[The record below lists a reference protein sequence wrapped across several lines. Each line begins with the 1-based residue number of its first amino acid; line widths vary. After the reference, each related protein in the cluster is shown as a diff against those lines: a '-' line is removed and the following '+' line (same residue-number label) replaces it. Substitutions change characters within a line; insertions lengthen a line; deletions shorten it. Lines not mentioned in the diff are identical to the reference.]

1 MKFRIKIQVVLLS
14 MTLVAIVSSCRQYT
28 NFTTYYN
35 TYYNMDRLTAEC
47 EDEFEFQD
55 EKKRIEPRVFIP
67 QPDIYTPDEHLIGP
81 PPFMVEFIVSKQ
93 KRQPVQIKLDSIIIK
108 GSKILAYKSKSNY
121 IQGSLWLMSKSFFY
135 QEDWMNSQVK
145 CSELI
150 DKYPD
155 GDFSP
160 DAHLLYSKNLLV
172 QRKYETG
179 EMMLSRTVDIA
190 WQKKRYDILSEA
202 FRIEA
207 ELALYQSDFEKA
219 LRPYRQAIS
228 QSDDGALKARWQLDL
243 AALLYRTGYFKQA
256 IEEFRK
262 VRKYSPDYVQKF
274 ESYLYEASSLARIKH
289 YSEADEILDDLYKD
303 GKFEEWRSHT
313 VAQQLN
319 VERLKKKDT
328 SYIPPP
334 DLDPSKKIDL
344 STAEIKGDSS
354 YATSPAMIAYY
365 YERGVDLY
373 YANDYQKSR
382 SYFAKSRM
390 KRTPAF
396 TTSNR
401 MFDLLNNWDIK
412 RQSVE
417 KFKKTMLDSGK
428 TITDSVRM
436 QYADDLY
443 SLGRI
448 HEELKNKDSVI
459 YYYKLAAENAP
470 ISLPGSSQHLHNYA
484 RVIRD
489 KDPRKA
495 DSLLDV
501 IVYTHP
507 LTDFGKDA
515 QNQLGYTKNFVID
528 TVAELYYSGANL
540 QKFGDYPFAISQ
552 FNKVY
557 EKYPASKFAAKSLY
571 TVGWIYEH
579 PLKNYDSALYFYKLL
594 LSKYPNSEYAD
605 DIRLGVTYKLA
616 LNSGEPIPDSLKT
629 KQVIIPMPNEPMK
642 GMPPKI
648 MPPNGKIPPRKKLD
662 PKDLLN
668 NPGSILKDAG
678 KLIDNPVEMLKSL
691 DIPTNAADFFKQKDS
706 TNNDSLKDSLKVN
719 LPSSPK
725 DSIKIELPEQKKE
738 VPKKEK

>member
-1 MKFRIKIQVVLLS
+1 MRFRIKFQIVFLSILLA
-14 MTLVAIVSSCRQYT
+14 AIVSGCRQYT

-35 TYYNMDRLTAEC
+35 TYYNMNRLTAEC

-55 EKKRIEPRVFIP
+55 EKKRIEPRLFIP
-67 QPDIYTPDEHLIGP
+67 QPDIYTPEEHTIGP

-108 GSKILAYKSKSNY
+108 GSKILAYKSKSSF

-150 DKYPD
+150 DKFPD
-155 GDFSP
+155 GEFSP

-172 QRKYETG
+172 QRKYEAG
-179 EMMLSRTVDIA
+179 ELMLSRTVDVA

-202 FRIEA
+202 FRIQA

-228 QSDDGALKARWQLDL
+228 QSDDGDLKARWQLDL
-243 AALLYRTGYFKQA
+243 AALLFRTGYFKQA
-256 IEEFRK
+256 VAEFKK
-262 VRKYSPDYVQKF
+262 VRLYSPDYVQKF
-274 ESYLYEASSLARIKH
+274 ESYLYEASSLARIKN
-289 YSEADEILDDLYKD
+289 YAEADEILNDLYND
-303 GKFEEWRSHT
+303 GKFEEWRSFT

-319 VERLKKKDT
+319 SARLKKRDT
-328 SYIPPP
+328 TYIPPL
-334 DLDPSKKIDL
+334 DLDPSKNIDL
-344 STAEIKGDSS
+344 TSAEIKGDSS
-354 YATSPAMIAYY
+354 YATSVAMIGYFF
-365 YERGVDLY
+365 ERGVDFY
-373 YANDYQKSR
+373 YDNDYQKAR
-382 SYFAKSRM
+382 SYFAKSRL

-396 TTSNR
+396 STSNK

-417 KFKKTMLDSGK
+417 KLKKTILDTSK
-428 TITDSVRM
+428 VVSDTVKF
-436 QYADDLY
+436 QYANDLY
-443 SLGRI
+443 ALGRI

-459 YYYKLAAENAP
+459 YYYKLAAENSP
-470 ISLPGSSQHLHNYA
+470 IFLSGSSQHLHNYA

-489 KDPRKA
+489 KDPQKA

-501 IVYTHP
+501 IVYSHP

-552 FNKVY
+552 FTKIY
-557 EKYPASKFAAKSLY
+557 EKFPASKFAAKSLY
-571 TVGWIYEH
+571 TIGWIFEH
-579 PLKNYDSALYFYKLL
+579 PLQNFDSALYYYKLL
-594 LSKYPNSEYAD
+594 LEKYPNSEYAD
-605 DIRLGVTYKLA
+605 DIRLGVTYKVV

-629 KQVIIPMPNEPMK
+629 KLVIIPIPSDPLK

-648 MPPNGKIPPRKKLD
+648 MSPVKLPQRKKLD
-662 PKDLLN
+662 AKELLS
-668 NPGSILKDAG
+668 NPGSILKEAG
-678 KLIDNPVEMLKSL
+678 RLIENPVELLKSL
-691 DIPTNAADFFKQKDS
+691 DIPTNASDFFKQQDS
-706 TNNDSLKDSLKVN
+706 TATDSMKIEMPV
-719 LPSSPK
+719 SPP
-725 DSIKIELPEQKKE
+725 DSIKSELPKQPDEK
-738 VPKKEK
+738 PKK

>member
-1 MKFRIKIQVVLLS
+1 
-14 MTLVAIVSSCRQYT
+14 
-28 NFTTYYN
+28 
-35 TYYNMDRLTAEC
+35 MDRLTAEC

-67 QPDIYTPDEHLIGP
+67 QPDIYTSEEHTIGP
-81 PPFMVEFIVSKQ
+81 PPFMLEFIVTRQ

-121 IQGSLWLMSKSFFY
+121 VQGSLWLMSKSFFY

-179 EMMLSRTVDIA
+179 EIMLSRTVDIA

-219 LRPYRQAIS
+219 LRPYRQAIT
-228 QSDDGALKARWQLDL
+228 QSDDGQLKARWQLDL

-256 IEEFRK
+256 ALEFKK
-262 VRKYSPDYVQKF
+262 VRQYSPDYVQKF
-274 ESYLYEASSLARIKH
+274 ESYLYEASSLARLK
-289 YSEADEILDDLYKD
+289 YYAEADEMLDDLYND
-303 GKFEEWRSHT
+303 GKFEEWRSFT

-319 VERLKKKDT
+319 VARLKSRDT

-344 STAEIKGDSS
+344 STAEIKGDSA
-354 YATSPAMIAYY
+354 YASSQAMIAYY
-365 YERGVDLY
+365 FERGVDLY
-373 YANDYQKSR
+373 YDNDYQKSR
-382 SYFAKSRM
+382 TYFAKSRM

-396 TTSNR
+396 ATSNK
-401 MFDLLNNWDIK
+401 MFDLLNNWDLK
-412 RQSVE
+412 RQNVE
-417 KFKKTMLDSGK
+417 KLEKTMLDSGK
-428 TITDSVRM
+428 IVSDSVKL
-436 QYADDLY
+436 QYANDLY
-443 SLGRI
+443 ALGRI

-470 ISLPGSSQHLHNYA
+470 LSLPESSQHLHNYA
-484 RVIRD
+484 RVIKD

-540 QKFGDYPFAISQ
+540 QKFGDFPFAISQ
-552 FNKVY
+552 FKKVF
-557 EKYPASKFAAKSLY
+557 EKFPVSKFAAKSLY
-571 TVGWIYEH
+571 TIGWIFEH
-579 PLKNYDSALYFYKLL
+579 PLQKFDSALYYYQLL
-594 LSKYPNSEYAD
+594 LDKYPNSEYAD
-605 DIRLGVTYKLA
+605 DIRLGVAYKLA
-616 LNSGEPIPDSLKT
+616 INSGEPLPDSLKT
-629 KQVIIPMPNEPMK
+629 KQVIIPLPNEPLK

-648 MPPNGKIPPRKKLD
+648 IPPNGKLPQRRKLD
-662 PKDLLN
+662 ANEVLK
-668 NPGSILKDAG
+668 NPGNILKEAG

-691 DIPTNAADFFKQKDS
+691 DIPTNAADFFKNQDS
-706 TNNDSLKDSLKVN
+706 TG
-719 LPSSPK
+719 K
-725 DSIKIELPEQKKE
+725 DSIKIDLPVSAPDSINIEMPKQQKE
-738 VPKKEK
+738 EPKK

>member
-1 MKFRIKIQVVLLS
+1 MKFRIKFQVVIISLAFAA
-14 MTLVAIVSSCRQYT
+14 VVSGCRQYT

-35 TYYNMDRLTAEC
+35 TYYNMDRLTGEC

-55 EKKRIEPRVFIP
+55 EKKRIEPRIFIP
-67 QPDIYTPDEHLIGP
+67 QPDIYTPDEHIIGP

-108 GSKILAYKSKSNY
+108 GSKILAYKAKSNY
-121 IQGSLWLMSKSFFY
+121 VEGSLWLMSKSFFY

-150 DKYPD
+150 DKFPG

-172 QRKYETG
+172 QRKYEAG
-179 EMMLSRTVDIA
+179 EIMLSRTVDIA

-219 LRPYRQAIS
+219 LRPYRQAIT
-228 QSDDGALKARWQLDL
+228 QSDDGQLKARWQLDL
-243 AALLYRTGYFKQA
+243 AALLYRTGYFEKA
-256 IEEFRK
+256 IIEFRK

-274 ESYLYEASSLARIKH
+274 ESYLYEASCLARIKD
-289 YSEADEILDDLYKD
+289 YKEADEMLDDLYND
-303 GKFEEWRSHT
+303 GKFEEWRSFT

-319 VERLKKKDT
+319 VARLKSKDT

-354 YATSPAMIAYY
+354 YATSAAMIAYY
-365 YERGVDLY
+365 FERGVDFY
-373 YANDYQKSR
+373 YDHDYQKAR
-382 SYFAKSRM
+382 NYFAKSRM

-396 TTSNR
+396 TTSNK

-417 KFKKTMLDSGK
+417 KFKKIVADTAK
-428 TITDSVRM
+428 PATDSIKM
-436 QYADDLY
+436 QYANDLY
-443 SLGRI
+443 ALGRI
-448 HEELKNKDSVI
+448 HEELKNKDSVV

-470 ISLPGSSQHLHNYA
+470 LSLTGSSQHLHNFA
-484 RVIRD
+484 RVVRD

-501 IVYTHP
+501 IVFTHP
-507 LTDFGKDA
+507 LTEFGKDA

-552 FNKVY
+552 FTKVF
-557 EKYPASKFAAKSLY
+557 EKYPVSKFAAKSLY
-571 TVGWIYEH
+571 TVGWIFEH
-579 PLKNYDSALYFYKLL
+579 PLHNYDSALYYYKLL
-594 LSKYPNSEYAD
+594 LEKYPNSEYAD
-605 DIRLGVTYKLA
+605 DIRLGVAFKVV
-616 LNSGEPIPDSLKT
+616 LNNGDPIPDSLKT
-629 KQVIIPMPNEPMK
+629 KQVVIPMPSEPLK
-642 GMPPKI
+642 GIPPKI
-648 MPPNGKIPPRKKLD
+648 IPPSGKFNQRKSLD
-662 PKDLLN
+662 PKELLQ
-668 NPGSILKDAG
+668 NPGNILKEAG

-691 DIPTNAADFFKQKDS
+691 DVPTNAADFFKQVESKVIDSLKIDMPLLPKDS
-706 TNNDSLKDSLKVN
+706 TN
-719 LPSSPK
+719 
-725 DSIKIELPEQKKE
+725 IKLPEQKNEEPQK
-738 VPKKEK
+738 